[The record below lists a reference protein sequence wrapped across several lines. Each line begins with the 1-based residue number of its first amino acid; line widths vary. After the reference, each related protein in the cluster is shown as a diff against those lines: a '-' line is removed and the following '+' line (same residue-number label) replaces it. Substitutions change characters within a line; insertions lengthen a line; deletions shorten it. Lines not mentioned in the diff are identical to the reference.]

1 MDRLYLEG
9 VSATLPDIDSQYKIK
24 TSSLELNQSRGV
36 FGDFNNLEKLG
47 IDALTVTNLKYSL
60 YRESKT
66 DKISNLKVFN
76 NLKSLTLK
84 NFNFMDLNDVENLTG
99 LTKLVCENVCISDI
113 SKLSNLV
120 NLTEIDLSD
129 NEITD
134 LSPLINLKNLKTLDL
149 TNNSLDDST
158 IVLEN
163 EKKYTNLDIVAEL
176 NTNNK
181 GKLAKIYLEQNPGI
195 ISFSKIS
202 GLSWTE
208 KKGF

>member
-1 MDRLYLEG
+1 MEG
-9 VSATLPDIDSQYKIK
+9 VSATLPDIASQYKIK
-24 TSSLELNQSRGV
+24 TSSLELSQSTGV

-47 IDALTVTNLKYSL
+47 IDAATVTNLKYIL
-60 YRESKT
+60 YKESKT
-66 DKISNLKVFN
+66 HRISNLKVFN
-76 NLKSLTLK
+76 NLQSLTLK
-84 NFNFMDLNDVENLTG
+84 SFNFMDLNDVENLTG

-163 EKKYTNLDIVAEL
+163 EKKYTNLDIIAEL
-176 NTNNK
+176 NTTNE
-181 GKLAKIYLEQNPGI
+181 GQLAKIYLEQNPGI

>member
-1 MDRLYLEG
+1 MNRLYLEC
-9 VSATLPDIDSQYKIK
+9 VSATLPDISSQYKIK
-24 TSSLELNQSRGV
+24 TSSLELSQSTGV

-47 IDALTVTNLKYSL
+47 IDASTVTNLKYSL

-84 NFNFMDLNDVENLTG
+84 SFNFMDLNDVENLTG
-99 LTKLVCENVCISDI
+99 LTKLVCESVCISDI

-163 EKKYTNLDIVAEL
+163 EKKYTNLDIIAEL
-176 NTNNK
+176 NINNK